1 MFGLIILRLG
11 IQIVPQSDV
20 FVTERLGKYSRTLN
34 AGLSVIIPLG
44 DGISAASNR
53 LAIFLTGFVF
63 CLTVKWMPIRALL
76 SQLEE
81 LRLWGGE

>member
-1 MFGLIILRLG
+1 MVLFKFLKKVLRL
-11 IQIVPQSDV
+11 
-20 FVTERLGKYSRTLN
+20 KKKMK
-34 AGLSVIIPLG
+34 IPLG

-76 SQLEE
+76 SQLGE

>member
-1 MFGLIILRLG
+1 M
-11 IQIVPQSDV
+11 
-20 FVTERLGKYSRTLN
+20 K
-34 AGLSVIIPLG
+34 IPLG